1 MKNVT
6 RNAVTG
12 LALSATILISACG
25 GSSGD
30 SGGVS
35 GSTENNAIVSND
47 FAFPDVSIADQ
58 GASIDIPGGQM
69 PEFSA
74 RRTLSKGVGAPIEF
88 GEPVVLSYNMYS
100 WSTGELVE
108 STDTLD
114 EALTVRAGVGEG
126 VPEYLS
132 KSLLG
137 RQVGDTLQLVFKQ
150 GMEDLP
156 EYLDDTDAYVLV
168 VSVL

>member
-1 MKNVT
+1 MKFTNKNV
-6 RNAVTG
+6 VTG
-12 LALSATILISACG
+12 IALTASLLLAACG

-30 SGGVS
+30 SGS
-35 GSTENNAIVSND
+35 GANNVIVSND
-47 FAFPDVSIADQ
+47 FAFPAVTD
-58 GASIDIPGGQM
+58 GAGIEKPTGSA

-74 RRTLSKGVGAPIEF
+74 RRTISKGAGSPIQY
-88 GEPVVLSYNMYS
+88 GDPVVLNYNMYS
-100 WSTGELVE
+100 WSTGELVD

-114 EALTVRAGVGEG
+114 EPLTVRAGVTTG

-137 RQVGDTLQLVFKQ
+137 RQIGDQLQLVFEP

-156 EYLDDTDAYVLV
+156 AYLDNSDAYVLV

>member
-1 MKNVT
+1 MKYINKNV
-6 RNAVTG
+6 VTG
-12 LALSATILISACG
+12 LALSATILVSACG

-30 SGGVS
+30 SGS
-35 GSTENNAIVSND
+35 AANNVLVSND
-47 FAFPDVSIADQ
+47 FSFPDVSLAEQNSSIA
-58 GASIDIPGGQM
+58 IPEGQL

-74 RRTLSKGVGAPIEF
+74 RRTLSKGTGAAIEF
-88 GEPVVLSYNMYS
+88 GEPVVLNYNMYS
-100 WSTGELVE
+100 WSTGKLVD

-114 EALTVRAGVGEG
+114 EALTVRAGVSEG

-137 RQVGDTLQLVFKQ
+137 RQVGDTLQLVFEH

-156 EYLDDTDAYVLV
+156 EYLDNTDAYVLV
-168 VSVL
+168 VSLL